1 MTIVPKPVQK
11 PFRRVEI
18 AAGLLCIAAGLWLLV
33 EFGFWLAGAVP
44 HLNIHSFG
52 EAIMIFVQAVYLIGF
67 SINLL
72 RSGYIALV
80 FWMLAIAILV
90 TLPLT
95 SGIFG

>member
-1 MTIVPKPVQK
+1 MNSDLTKQSGSTLQIDLNGDQGMTIVPKPVQK

-18 AAGLLCIAAGLWLLV
+18 AAGLLCISAGLWLLV
-33 EFGFWLAGAVP
+33 GF
-44 HLNIHSFG
+44 
-52 EAIMIFVQAVYLIGF
+52 IGF
-67 SINLL
+67 SIDLL